1 MSGFLLDTH
10 AFIWLTEND
19 SSLADNLRMMI
30 NSADIVYL
38 SIVSL
43 WEIAIKLNL
52 GKLSLQ
58 QITPVVQPAEV
69 SKFMLVWR
77 IHIGLYI
84 GAILGIVHGIV
95 NICRRVLHL
104 SL

>member
-19 SSLADNLRMMI
+19 SSLPDNLRITI
-30 NSADIVYL
+30 NTTDIVYL
-38 SIVSL
+38 SIASL

-58 QITPVVQPAEV
+58 RSYETIGSAIDTSDIFCRYGSSSESPAT
-69 SKFMLVWR
+69 SW
-77 IHIGLYI
+77 
-84 GAILGIVHGIV
+84 
-95 NICRRVLHL
+95 
-104 SL
+104 

>member
-19 SSLADNLRMMI
+19 SSLPDNLRMMI
-30 NSADIVYL
+30 DTADIVYL
-38 SIVSL
+38 SIASL

-58 QITPVVQPAEV
+58 RSYETIGSAIDASDILILPIFFTDTPNY
-69 SKFMLVWR
+69 L
-77 IHIGLYI
+77 IGI
-84 GAILGIVHGIV
+84 QS
-95 NICRRVLHL
+95 R
-104 SL
+104 